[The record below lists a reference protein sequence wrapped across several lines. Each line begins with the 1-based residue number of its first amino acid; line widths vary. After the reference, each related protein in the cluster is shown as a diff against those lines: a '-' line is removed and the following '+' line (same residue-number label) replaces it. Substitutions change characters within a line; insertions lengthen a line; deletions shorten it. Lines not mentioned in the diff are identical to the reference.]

1 MASPA
6 AVVTNGSTALVMDG
20 IAPTGKT
27 MALAVLWMRVAIL
40 PKNVRIFSKK
50 DLTNHQKCGII
61 KSMKER

>member
-27 MALAVLWMRVAIL
+27 MALAVWWMRVATL

-50 DLTNHQKCGII
+50 CLT
-61 KSMKER
+61 KSTRYGKI